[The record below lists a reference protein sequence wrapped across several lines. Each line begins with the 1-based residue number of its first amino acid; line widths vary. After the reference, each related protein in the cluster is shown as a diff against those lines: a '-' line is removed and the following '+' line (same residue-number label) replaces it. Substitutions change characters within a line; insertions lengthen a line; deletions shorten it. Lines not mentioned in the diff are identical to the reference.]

1 MRMMLNERREKFQG
15 QTARRRPTNVSL
27 SAELVEEAKTLG
39 INVSKACEEGLAA
52 ANKKER
58 EKRWLEENAEAIKSH
73 NEWVAKNGLP
83 LAKYRMF

>member
-1 MRMMLNERREKFQG
+1 MRMMLNERRERFQG
-15 QTARRRPTNVSL
+15 PAARRRPTNVSL
-27 SAELVEEAKTLG
+27 SADLVDEARTLG

-52 ANKKER
+52 AHKKER
-58 EKRWLEENAEAIKSH
+58 DRVWLEENGDAIKSH